1 MSKSD
6 LKNMKW
12 YRTLGL
18 AIAVSVACAGA
29 ASAQDSSE
37 KNANPPNFSPDKI
50 TGWIAMNYGDR
61 FISPSSGPGPV
72 TDDPAYPFVSNET
85 FRATGKQPTF
95 HISDLNNPILQ
106 PWVKEELRKRNQHIL
121 SGEPGYSTQASCL
134 PLGVPAF
141 LLHPVQPL
149 YFIQTPKMVLM
160 INQENLDTRHIY
172 LNVPHSEHVT
182 PSWFGESVGHYE
194 GDTLVVDTIGMN
206 DKTYVDN
213 FWTPHTD
220 KLHVVERFRMIDGGK
235 TLEANIQVEDTGAFT
250 MKWNAIQRWRRVA
263 QGPIFERS
271 CAENPTNH
279 FNQDMYPIPRA
290 DMPDF

>member
-1 MSKSD
+1 MSKSA
-6 LKNMKW
+6 LKRAS
-12 YRTLGL
+12 YRTICL
-18 AIAVSVACAGA
+18 AIA
-29 ASAQDSSE
+29 ASLGCSGVVFSAEDSLLG
-37 KNANPPNFSPDKI
+37 PNFSPDNI

-61 FISPSSGPGPV
+61 FISPPNGPGPV
-72 TDDPAYPFVSNET
+72 TDDPTHPFVSNET

-106 PWVKEELRKRNQHIL
+106 PWVKEELQKRNQHIL
-121 SGEPGYSTQASCL
+121 SGDPGYSTQASCL

-160 INQENLDTRHIY
+160 INQENLDIRRIY
-172 LNVPHSEHVT
+172 LNVPHSAHVT

-206 DKTYVDN
+206 NKTYVDN

-235 TLEANIQVEDTGAFT
+235 TLEAHIQVEDTGAFT
-250 MKWNAIQRWRRVA
+250 TPWNAIQRWRRA
-263 QGPIFERS
+263 TQGPIFERS

-279 FNQDMYPIPRA
+279 FSHDMDPIPQA
-290 DMPDF
+290 DKPDF